1 MDRLSI
7 YLTLIVGPVVTGGL
21 IVLVMS
27 MGWISWLAIGGAAA
41 LGFVATWPISYVI
54 SRHIKRDDPKWDE
67 TKADRINGLIPDPSA
82 PEV

>member
-7 YLTLIVGPVVTGGL
+7 YLTLIVGSAVTGSL

-41 LGFVATWPISYVI
+41 VGFVATWPISYVI
-54 SRHIKRDDPKWDE
+54 SRQIKRDDPKWDE
-67 TKADRINGLIPDPSA
+67 TKAEKVDGLIPDPSA